1 MQNKF
6 YIKLLVI
13 VTCFLAGFLRSE
25 GQSQGEQRDTMAF
38 IKIYNSQ
45 LLDPYTLRFDLYVER
60 KSERWLK
67 FVNGTFSMN
76 FEDSTNFKIGS
87 GNITVE
93 QTITQLKYDVAPGND
108 IPTTGYRTDFQVYD
122 NRLTITVLGP
132 EKFDDCHSV
141 NLDNPL
147 LIGTFVVRSTT
158 GERFPNDRMMWMTP
172 YKWYQA
178 CAFKIPQDSLFN
190 GDITLYYSDD
200 NLSMEDS
207 TSITYVF
214 INDTTQK
221 VFQLDYFTADY
232 IGKLKTQYYWMTKK
246 EYNILG
252 YSVYR
257 GIPSGNDVD
266 EDYKTLVSTWRP
278 GDKYNPELVVKTY
291 NPIPKFYGLYPDE
304 LEFRGGYY
312 CYALYGSFLEIDG
325 SITERFLDTA
335 CVPTPRAVISYAGA
349 APEVFSDETTISYTV
364 DDDVYLT
371 AFLTDLL
378 GKELKKLTVPNWG
391 LLDRK
396 EVRSGTYSFKFRA
409 PDLAS
414 QGFYNIRFVA
424 YPINDPTAD
433 VSTAD
438 VKLQLIK

>member
-1 MQNKF
+1 MQNKL
-6 YIKLLVI
+6 YIKILVI
-13 VTCFLAGFLRSE
+13 VTCFLAGFFRSD
-25 GQSQGEQRDTMAF
+25 GQTSSDERDTMAL

-45 LLDPYTLRFDLYVER
+45 LLDSHILRFDLYVER
-60 KSERWLK
+60 HSNRWIR
-67 FVNGTFSMN
+67 FVNGTFALN
-76 FEDSTNFKIGS
+76 FADSSNFKIRPGS
-87 GNITVE
+87 LTLE
-93 QTITQLKYDVAPGND
+93 QTRTELKYDVSPGNS
-108 IPTTGYRTDFQVYD
+108 IPTTGYRTDYNVYD

-132 EKFDDCHSV
+132 ENFDDCQFV
-141 NLDNPL
+141 DTAQPL
-147 LIGTFVVRSTT
+147 LIGTFVVTSES
-158 GERFPNDRMMWMTP
+158 GERFPNDRMTWMTP

-178 CAFKIPQDSLFN
+178 CAFKIPQDSLIN
-190 GDITLYYSDD
+190 GEITWYYSDD
-200 NLSMEDS
+200 NVSMEDS

-221 VFQLDYFTADY
+221 KFELDYFRVDY
-232 IGKLKTQYYWMTKK
+232 VGKMKTQYYWMTKK
-246 EYNILG
+246 EYDILG

-257 GIPSGNDVD
+257 GIQSPNGEEVKYN
-266 EDYKTLVSTWRP
+266 TLISTWRP
-278 GDKYNPELVVKTY
+278 GDKYNPEFEVKTF
-291 NPIPKFYGLYPDE
+291 NPNPKFYALYPDE
-304 LEFRGGYY
+304 LEFRGGSY
-312 CYALYGSFLEIDG
+312 CYALKGTFLNIDG
-325 SITERFLDTA
+325 SVYDSLIATA
-335 CVPTPRAVISYAGA
+335 CVPTPRAVISSASA
-349 APEVFSDETTISYTV
+349 SPEHFNVETTITYTV

-378 GKELKKLTVPNWG
+378 GRELKKLDVPNWG

-396 EVRSGTYSFKFRA
+396 EVRSGTYNFKFRA